1 MGIVPEP
8 TTEADAWISLAREH
22 LALGRPLSARV
33 TGLSMW
39 PLLRPGARVVINPGR
54 PVIGDLALIE
64 LRSTLV
70 LHRVVA
76 ARPGRLLTKGDAVA
90 LPDPEVALG
99 DVLGVVDGGPGKVL
113 VARLSIAGG
122 APLAAVLR
130 RLRVALS
137 RLS

>member
-1 MGIVPEP
+1 MGIAPEA
-8 TTEADAWISLAREH
+8 TTEADAWVSLAREH
-22 LALGRPLSARV
+22 LALGRPLTARV
-33 TGLSMW
+33 AGLSMW
-39 PLLRPGARVVINPGR
+39 PLLRPGARVVISPGR
-54 PVIGDLALIE
+54 PAIGDLALVQ
-64 LRSTLV
+64 LGTALV

-76 ARPGRLLTKGDAVA
+76 SRPGRLLTKGDAVA
-90 LPDPEVALG
+90 RPDPEVALG